1 MANFVELLNF
11 FEQDDK
17 QYNAFLQDLLTF
29 DDDIPFKTE
38 EVNTV
43 NDAIISTIN
52 IRLNQANTRYNGLLL
67 LNAYLPKC
75 SKDTLSKYGILW
87 ITKATQV
94 VENIHSNPQHL
105 TIACKVIGNLVTQC
119 KVIPELHK
127 QISMQNVKQ
136 LLNILDNLESVT
148 SYGATYYLLATL
160 LYHYPEVCERFQT
173 LIRKM
178 IFLQVDASQANLAEA
193 GAKCFALLVRATER
207 NFKPPPTK
215 LFYTCW
221 TCNQA
226 LICNSLHDIMDSLF
240 SNLLEIESVDIWDKL
255 ELSSISEE
263 NIVEYYSKQKQR
275 FTNLCLY
282 LSTMLRGCEEK
293 NSVLPDDILRILC
306 RGLAIKPMNLKRQN
320 SFKGQILYL
329 ILPKLHISLFNVL
342 SALIEGFKKEL
353 IPFGSM
359 ILQLFHQTLKWTGTV
374 LEDQKTIASSKPFKN
389 IRLSVYKC
397 LSLWLISN
405 NSLSGFETIMD
416 ECLSSILKDII
427 PERDRV
433 LLNVQSTTKHLSKK
447 ALKRLRDSQ
456 YEKSSTLN
464 NTVAT
469 KKNPCLDADLCIEA
483 LITLQNILFSS
494 STYLKTTLYINI
506 QSIVIPLLYEYYLG
520 SPTET
525 FYKEKTQCRLQL
537 LKILKDL
544 QLNSHG
550 STAFST
556 QHAIQIFEMALNDSN
571 LHIVQE
577 ARCALSEL
585 EKIIHPLAPTL
596 CLPKTEEISNER
608 DEICI
613 TESKEQK
620 SISHEEFAPSN
631 KRSKIIDIV
640 TLNANQKVHLDSG
653 NNTTADVVKESISID
668 SSKLEDNSLQKSKS
682 IVNKVQ
688 FIEERN
694 IEKNV
699 EDELHNS
706 LRKDQM
712 ADEIEDKQLKKMEI
726 KLTELNVEENSRI
739 DHPTNLQ
746 QGDNNLKGLEE
757 KEDVLMDD
765 EKEMLLSF
773 HDQLKD
779 N

>member
-1 MANFVELLNF
+1 MANFIELLNF
-11 FEQDDK
+11 FQQDDK
-17 QYNAFLQDLLTF
+17 QYNAFLKNLLTF
-29 DDDIPFKTE
+29 DNDIPFKTE
-38 EVNTV
+38 EINTI
-43 NDAIISTIN
+43 NNAIISTIN
-52 IRLNQANTRYNGLLL
+52 IQLNQTDTRYNGLFL

-75 SKDTLSKYGILW
+75 SKDTLLKYGILW
-87 ITKATQV
+87 IAKATQV
-94 VENIHSNPQHL
+94 VENIYSNPKHL
-105 TIACKVIGNLVTQC
+105 TIACKVIGNLITQC
-119 KVIPELHK
+119 KTIPELQK

-136 LLNILDNLESVT
+136 LLNILDNLET
-148 SYGATYYLLATL
+148 MTIYGATYYLLATL
-160 LYHYPEVCERFQT
+160 LYHYPEVCERFQI

-178 IFLQVDASQANLAEA
+178 ILLQVDASQANLAEA

-207 NFKPPPTK
+207 TFKPPQTK
-215 LFYTCW
+215 PFYTCW
-221 TCNQA
+221 TYNQA
-226 LICNSLHDIMDSLF
+226 LICNSLHDIMDNLF

-275 FTNLCLY
+275 FTNLCIY

-306 RGLAIKPMNLKRQN
+306 RGLAIRPMNLRRQN
-320 SFKGQILYL
+320 SFKEQMLYL

-353 IPFGSM
+353 IPFGST
-359 ILQLFHQTLKWTGTV
+359 ILQLFHQALKWSGNV
-374 LEDQKTIASSKPFKN
+374 LEDQETIASNKPYKH

-397 LSLWLISN
+397 LSLWLITN
-405 NSLSGFETIMD
+405 NSLSGIETIID
-416 ECLSSILKDII
+416 ESLSSILRDII

-433 LLNVQSTTKHLSKK
+433 VLTVQNATKNLSKK
-447 ALKRLRDSQ
+447 ALKRFRDGQ
-456 YEKSSTLN
+456 YEKNSALN

-469 KKNPCLDADLCIEA
+469 KKNPYLDADLCIEA
-483 LITLQNILFSS
+483 LMTLQNILFST
-494 STYLKTTLYINI
+494 STCLKTTLYTNI
-506 QSIVIPLLYEYYLG
+506 QSVVIPLLYKYYLG

-525 FYKEKTQCRLQL
+525 FYKERAECRLQL

-544 QLNSHG
+544 QLNPHES
-550 STAFST
+550 SASST
-556 QHAIQIFEMALNDSN
+556 QHAIQIFEMALNDSD

-596 CLPKTEEISNER
+596 SLPRTEEISNER
-608 DEICI
+608 DEICTI
-613 TESKEQK
+613 VSNEQEN
-620 SISHEEFAPSN
+620 ISNEEFTPPSN
-631 KRSKIIDIV
+631 KRSKVISIV
-640 TLNANQKVHLDSG
+640 TLNSDERVHLDSG
-653 NNTTADVVKESISID
+653 DNVTAKVIEKSTSID
-668 SSKLEDNSLQKSKS
+668 SSKLEDSSLQKNKN
-682 IVNKVQ
+682 IVNEVS

-694 IEKNV
+694 NEKDIEA
-699 EDELHNS
+699 ELHNS
-706 LRKDQM
+706 LRIDQM
-712 ADEIEDKQLKKMEI
+712 PDDIENKQLENVEI
-726 KLTELNVEENSRI
+726 KSTELDVEEI

-746 QGDNNLKGLEE
+746 QRDNNLETLEE

-765 EKEMLLSF
+765 EKQMLLTF

>member
-1 MANFVELLNF
+1 MANFMELLNF

-43 NDAIISTIN
+43 NDAIVSTIN
-52 IRLNQANTRYNGLLL
+52 IRLNQANTRYNGLFL
-67 LNAYLPKC
+67 LNVYLPKC

-87 ITKATQV
+87 IAKATQV
-94 VENIHSNPQHL
+94 VENIQSNLQHL
-105 TIACKVIGNLVTQC
+105 TIACKVIANLVIQC
-119 KVIPELHK
+119 KVIPELQK

-136 LLNILDNLESVT
+136 LLNVLDNLESVT

-178 IFLQVDASQANLAEA
+178 ILLQVDASQANLAEG

-207 NFKPPPTK
+207 TFKPPPTK

-221 TCNQA
+221 TYNQA

-306 RGLAIKPMNLKRQN
+306 RGLAIKPMNLRRQN
-320 SFKGQILYL
+320 SFKEQILYL

-353 IPFGSM
+353 IPFGST
-359 ILQLFHQTLKWTGTV
+359 ILQLFYQALKWTETV

-416 ECLSSILKDII
+416 ECLSFILKDII

-433 LLNVQSTTKHLSKK
+433 LLNVQNTTKKLSKK
-447 ALKRLRDSQ
+447 ALKRFRDGQ
-456 YEKSSTLN
+456 YEKSSALN
-464 NTVAT
+464 NTT

-494 STYLKTTLYINI
+494 STYLKTTLYTNI
-506 QSIVIPLLYEYYLG
+506 QSVVIPLLYEYYLG

-525 FYKEKTQCRLQL
+525 FYKETAQCRLQL
-537 LKILKDL
+537 LRILKDL

-550 STAFST
+550 SCASST

-585 EKIIHPLAPTL
+585 ETIIHPLAPTL
-596 CLPKTEEISNER
+596 SLPKTEEISNER
-608 DEICI
+608 DEICT
-613 TESKEQK
+613 TELNE
-620 SISHEEFAPSN
+620 HEEFAPSN
-631 KRSKIIDIV
+631 KRSKIIDTVI
-640 TLNANQKVHLDSG
+640 LNANEKVHIDSE
-653 NNTTADVVKESISID
+653 NNATAKVVEKSISIE

-688 FIEERN
+688 LIEERS
-694 IEKNV
+694 IEKNA

-706 LRKDQM
+706 LQKDQM
-712 ADEIEDKQLKKMEI
+712 PDEIEDKRLEKMEI
-726 KLTELNVEENSRI
+726 KSTELDVEENFRI
-739 DHPTNLQ
+739 DHATNLQ
-746 QGDNNLKGLEE
+746 QGDNNLETLEE